1 FLLFPILKSPFK
13 ICVYLFKSI
22 PKNVS
27 TLLGYMQNQLNAPE
41 GRRPDLYHVDHVS
54 LILYEGMLHRADG
67 GYVSG
72 KNEYEK
78 IIDKNDSKKRQNV
91 DEQQSEFLL
100 C

>member
-1 FLLFPILKSPFK
+1 
-13 ICVYLFKSI
+13 
-22 PKNVS
+22 
-27 TLLGYMQNQLNAPE
+27 
-41 GRRPDLYHVDHVS
+41 
-54 LILYEGMLHRADG
+54 MLHRADG